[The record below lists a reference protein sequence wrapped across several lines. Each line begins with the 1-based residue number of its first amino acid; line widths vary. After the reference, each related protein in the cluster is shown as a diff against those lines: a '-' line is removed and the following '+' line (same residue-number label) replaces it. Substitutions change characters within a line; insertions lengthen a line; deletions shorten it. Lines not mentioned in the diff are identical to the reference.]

1 MYLVEVICQYK
12 LGMFL
17 IVYAW
22 KNLKKLY
29 FKNFSV
35 HLLKNSKLSFE
46 SNQFPI
52 FFVYFVWDYF
62 IFMLNDIQLSSFY
75 NDYSFWHEISG
86 LIRRVTS
93 LEEDN

>member
-29 FKNFSV
+29 FKKFSV
-35 HLLKNSKLSFE
+35 HLL
-46 SNQFPI
+46 
-52 FFVYFVWDYF
+52 
-62 IFMLNDIQLSSFY
+62 
-75 NDYSFWHEISG
+75 
-86 LIRRVTS
+86 
-93 LEEDN
+93 